1 MLRNGI
7 RNGIRIGVAVVGLAL
22 ILIGVLV
29 LTHGAPGGL
38 QALIT
43 GVILCGGV
51 VFERAAY
58 KPLETASPD
67 ARFQRTAERFIDP
80 ETHAPVTVFVNPA
93 TGERKYVKD

>member
-1 MLRNGI
+1 ML

-29 LTHGAPGGL
+29 LTRGAPGGL

-51 VFERAAY
+51 IFERAAY

-80 ETHAPVTVFVNPA
+80 ETHAPVTVFVDPA

>member
-1 MLRNGI
+1 ML
-7 RNGIRIGVAVVGLAL
+7 RNGIRIGVALVGLAL
-22 ILIGVLV
+22 ILVGVLV

-43 GVILCGGV
+43 GIILCGGV

-58 KPLETASPD
+58 KPLEKSNDD

-80 ETHAPVTVFVNPA
+80 ETKAPVTVYVDPA